1 MDRTER
7 RKLREFRHGAS
18 EIENNLIDELAA
30 GGHDRSE
37 FIRRGIMF
45 GVSIPTLGLIAD
57 AFGAGGPS
65 AAPAAPA
72 AVKKGGTL
80 KIAMLK
86 PTAAVEPYL
95 LDNQGGLEA
104 AGITGEML
112 TYSQQNLKL
121 APWLATSWKPNNN
134 ASQWTFQLR
143 KGVKFHDGR
152 ELTSKDV
159 VATFKRLVSK

>member
-7 RKLREFRHGAS
+7 RKLRELRHGAS
-18 EIENNLIDELAA
+18 EIENNLIDELAS

-45 GVSIPTLGLIAD
+45 GMSIPALGLIAD
-57 AFGAGGPS
+57 AFGADAAF

-72 AVKKGGTL
+72 AGKRGGRR

-86 PTAAVEPYL
+86 PTPAVEPYL
-95 LDNQGGLEA
+95 LENQGGLET
-104 AGITGEML
+104 AGIVGEML

-121 APWLATSWKPNNN
+121 A
-134 ASQWTFQLR
+134 
-143 KGVKFHDGR
+143 
-152 ELTSKDV
+152 
-159 VATFKRLVSK
+159 